1 MKPHSRRKS
10 PIRIELPADIA
21 SSFKESLT
29 PLPRRIT
36 SDNVA
41 QEETAKHSRASHYTI
56 SRDETSLGSSG
67 RDKLVAMR
75 KAGNNGQYQEQYQ
88 DSPDT
93 SLGSGLTKRN
103 KSIDWSEE
111 DLVTLKNASDRRQNE
126 RLQVSSNIL
135 GFQHTIPGSKP
146 DSLVLLL
153 QEKAKELQS
162 ENERLLH
169 RLKRENKPDVDFE
182 VLHHISREAGTET
195 YLDEPYW
202 AKTSNGIQL
211 KANSPILYPDAY
223 IQYKSLDFT
232 VERYYS
238 ADKEAPEIIEALRQ
252 NRIPNAV
259 HLVEH
264 IRPVSDGMREAMQH
278 LKNSEDPRKIPGIL
292 KDEVMVAP
300 YYWWYYYRDQPD
312 IFDNLSP
319 PLAKLIR
326 NLTDWIDANYGKLY
340 SQVDGQFERGMVSI
354 ASLRFLIRPGD
365 VLVHVDQD
373 SVEAYLASSSIE
385 AVYKGDLRVGI
396 SDENSGDVDEFN
408 RLYVAAPPTAKGQQ
422 EWEVGAWSYGYNGQF
437 FKETKRLSI
446 KFSDD
451 IENVEMPTRNLSVFP
466 IRYASHAAGQRY
478 MIDYPTYQ
486 ELHPQ
491 ARNMRAFLPDSKV
504 EPTFIE
510 QEVPSEPDIYVLP
523 RTILG
528 FNLRRKKWE
537 DLNVDHIR
545 EVSWNKDA
553 FSHLVADPETKELV
567 QALVTNKVAAEKGT
581 DLMQNKGN
589 GLIMLLH
596 GGPGTGKTF
605 TAESV
610 AEMAEKPLYPV
621 TCGDIGIKPEDVEK
635 YLESVF
641 YLGKRWGC
649 VVLLDE
655 AEVFLE
661 QRSLSDLA
669 RNALVSVFLR
679 ALEYYDGILILT
691 SNRVGTF
698 DEAFK
703 SRIQLALHYEPL
715 TQPRRAQI
723 WHNFFRRLKSL
734 EEDNIDY
741 DDVENY
747 IGELSEQE
755 MNGRQIRNVITT
767 ARQWAQFQGKTMM
780 ASHLKYAIKVTSKF
794 DAYIKDV
801 KEGFSDDQIARGD
814 GVR

>member
-10 PIRIELPADIA
+10 PMRDEEIVT
-21 SSFKESLT
+21 ESLPIISSPSALP
-29 PLPRRIT
+29 PLPPPRLK
-36 SDNVA
+36 N
-41 QEETAKHSRASHYTI
+41 ETAKHGRASHYTI

-67 RDKLVAMR
+67 KDRLRAMR
-75 KAGNNGQYQEQYQ
+75 KAENRELYQELYRAQSALQDQREAWERLMNDRKGLSVTEEIMRMKDKNRVSRTPLYQ
-88 DSPDT
+88 SPDD
-93 SLGSGLTKRN
+93 SNPVFNL
-103 KSIDWSEE
+103 EE
-111 DLVTLKNASDRRQNE
+111 AMKEPMNNADGNSDRRLHAATNALS
-126 RLQVSSNIL
+126 LQYTTPESQSD
-135 GFQHTIPGSKP
+135 T
-146 DSLVLLL
+146 LVLVLEDKI
-153 QEKAKELQS
+153 EKLKR

-169 RLKRENKPDVDFE
+169 RRERENKLDVNFE
-182 VLHHISREAGTET
+182 VFHHIPREAGTET
-195 YLDEPYW
+195 YLEKPYW
-202 AKTSNGIQL
+202 AKTSKGIQL

-223 IQYKSLDFT
+223 IQYKSLEFI

-238 ADKEAPEIIEALRQ
+238 RDRDAPELMEALRQ
-252 NRIPNAV
+252 NQIPNPIPS
-259 HLVEH
+259 VEH
-264 IRPVSDGMREAMQH
+264 IRPVSNA
-278 LKNSEDPRKIPGIL
+278 
-292 KDEVMVAP
+292 
-300 YYWWYYYRDQPD
+300 
-312 IFDNLSP
+312 
-319 PLAKLIR
+319 
-326 NLTDWIDANYGKLY
+326 
-340 SQVDGQFERGMVSI
+340 
-354 ASLRFLIRPGD
+354 
-365 VLVHVDQD
+365 
-373 SVEAYLASSSIE
+373 
-385 AVYKGDLRVGI
+385 
-396 SDENSGDVDEFN
+396 
-408 RLYVAAPPTAKGQQ
+408 
-422 EWEVGAWSYGYNGQF
+422 
-437 FKETKRLSI
+437 KETK
-446 KFSDD
+446 
-451 IENVEMPTRNLSVFP
+451 EEHGT
-466 IRYASHAAGQRY
+466 GQRY

-491 ARNMRAFLPDSKV
+491 SVKKWAFKPDSKV

-510 QEVPSEPDIYVLP
+510 QEAPPEPDIYLLP

-553 FSHLVADPETKELV
+553 FNHLVADPETKELV

-641 YLGKRWGC
+641 YLGRIWGC

-655 AEVFLE
+655 AELFLE
-661 QRSLSDLA
+661 QRSLNDLA

-703 SRIQLALHYEPL
+703 
-715 TQPRRAQI
+715 RAQI
-723 WHNFFRRLKSL
+723 WRNFFRRLKSL
-734 EEDNIDY
+734 KEDNIDY

-747 IGELSEQE
+747 IGELSERE

-767 ARQWAQFQGKTMM
+767 ARQWAQFQGKTMT

-801 KEGFSDDQIARGD
+801 KEGHSDDQIARGD